1 MDSKK
6 KKELEL
12 WAARIRKT
20 ALQTIRDAGSGHIGG
35 SFSICDI
42 MSVLYFDQMKVDPAD
57 PEKKDRDRLG
67 QFSVLSF
74 AFASYFPPLQ
84 GINLLFFTLFILLP
98 SFFLNPLLVYAHY
111 TIFSLFCALFSSS
124 KNDTFRHFFEKVSFL

>member
-20 ALQTIRDAGSGHIGG
+20 ALQTIQTAGSGHIGG

-42 MSVLYFDQMKVDPAD
+42 LSVLYFDKMNVDPDDQNKA
-57 PEKKDRDRLG
+57 DRDRM
-67 QFSVLSF
+67 VLSKGHCSPAMYATLALKGF
-74 AFASYFPPLQ
+74 FPVEHL
-84 GINLLFFTLFILLP
+84 
-98 SFFLNPLLVYAHY
+98 A
-111 TIFSLFCALFSSS
+111 
-124 KNDTFRHFFEKVSFL
+124 TFRTLESDLS

>member
-20 ALQTIRDAGSGHIGG
+20 ALQTIQTAGSGHIGG

-42 MSVLYFDQMKVDPAD
+42 LSVLYFDKMNVDPD
-57 PEKKDRDRLG
+57 NQNKIVTEWCSQKDTVHRLCM
-67 QFSVLSF
+67 Q
-74 AFASYFPPLQ
+74 
-84 GINLLFFTLFILLP
+84 
-98 SFFLNPLLVYAHY
+98 HW
-111 TIFSLFCALFSSS
+111 
-124 KNDTFRHFFEKVSFL
+124 H